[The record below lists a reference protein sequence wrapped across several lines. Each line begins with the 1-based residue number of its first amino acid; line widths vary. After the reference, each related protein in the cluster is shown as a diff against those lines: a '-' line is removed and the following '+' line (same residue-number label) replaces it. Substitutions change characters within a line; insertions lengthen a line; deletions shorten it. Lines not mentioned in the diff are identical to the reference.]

1 MLRNANAEK
10 KIGTRGCSD
19 APRVAR
25 NVRGGVRGGPD
36 RSSLSEV
43 TSCGLRGR
51 APTGPGPL
59 RSPPSGRARDARG
72 EGRPSTDPRSRQDAD
87 DARKAP
93 PAGRACDGTKPT
105 ACVFAV
111 DTHMRQGTPRE
122 CVQEYLRTRRPAPG
136 GTGCFV
142 SLSREYVC
150 VYVCAGCMLGCMWV
164 RSALQSPITGVESRL
179 ACAL

>member
-19 APRVAR
+19 AAPRVAR

-36 RSSLSEV
+36 RSSLSEQV
-43 TSCGLRGR
+43 TSCARTDRSGPARCGLRRAAARATRGGRVDR
-51 APTGPGPL
+51 APTRDRDKTRTTRGRRPRRDVRATAPNRL
-59 RSPPSGRARDARG
+59 HVCSLLTRTCDRAPPESVYRSICEQEDPPPEARG
-72 EGRPSTDPRSRQDAD
+72 VS
-87 DARKAP
+87 
-93 PAGRACDGTKPT
+93 
-105 ACVFAV
+105 
-111 DTHMRQGTPRE
+111 
-122 CVQEYLRTRRPAPG
+122 
-136 GTGCFV
+136 